1 MLRATDEPQRRTL
14 PLMALAEP
22 TTPPP
27 YRPHIGPT
35 RQYMRDIV
43 LGVNDGLVSIFL
55 LVVGVVG
62 GGLQPREVLLAG
74 LTGALAGA
82 ISMAAGEYIATKS
95 QEEVFDSEMELER
108 EHIKFH
114 RERELDE
121 IREMFGDMGLPADH
135 VEQVVAALNDDD
147 EALIK
152 TMMALEFGV
161 VEAERRK
168 PIRAAVFSGL
178 LFVAGSLPSLIP
190 FMVVTTTHSGLLLGG
205 IGAGAALFAVGAA
218 KTVST
223 GKNPWVSGAENVAI
237 AAAGAGISY
246 LVGSLYNAYA

>member
-1 MLRATDEPQRRTL
+1 MTTTDQ
-14 PLMALAEP
+14 AI
-22 TTPPP
+22 PP

-62 GGLQPREVLLAG
+62 GGLRPREVLLAG
-74 LTGALAGA
+74 LTGAIAGA
-82 ISMAAGEYIATKS
+82 ISMAAGEYVATKS
-95 QEEVFDSEMELER
+95 QEEVFDAEMKLER
-108 EHIKFH
+108 EHIRYH
-114 RERELDE
+114 RQVELGE
-121 IREMFGDMGLPADH
+121 IRDMFGDMGLPAAQ
-135 VEQVVAALNDDD
+135 VEDVVTALDADD

-161 VEAERRK
+161 VEGERRK

-178 LFVAGSLPSLIP
+178 LFIAGSLPSLLP
-190 FMVVTTTHSGLLLGG
+190 FVFVTTTAAGLVAGG
-205 IGAGAALFAVGAA
+205 IGAGIALFGVGAL

-237 AAAGAGISY
+237 AAAGAGVSY
-246 LVGSLYNAYA
+246 LVGSLYNSYA